1 MSVERSIEAW
11 EEVQRHGQDLADR
24 LAQGFS
30 GLIQTHMNPTQ
41 FVWPNPPK
49 SKLFDLEFPS
59 QSFGTRDF
67 GLLTTEDYGINGVS
81 AIFDIGNRIGQ
92 AGADFGASLNG
103 LVQQFFRSL
112 PLPVPFKHEEDSV
125 RMEGA
130 DKGWQRSGVGV
141 AVQEDLGLG
150 LLSERLKNHGFS
162 ESISS
167 GNGGGGGGTVEEEV
181 GGGGFNLG
189 SIGHLGRRQGII
201 NFTSTY
207 DSRTQEV
214 EGSIV
219 ARGDLWRVEAS
230 HGGSTSGNENSSLYL
245 VQLGPLLF
253 IRDSTLLLPVHLS
266 KQHLLW
272 YGYDRKNGMHSLCP
286 AVWSKHRRWL
296 LMSMLCLNPL
306 ACSFVD
312 LQFPN
317 GQLTYVSGEGLTT
330 SAFLPVCG
338 GLLQAQGQYPG
349 EMRFSFSCKTKWGT
363 RITPM
368 VQWPDKSF
376 SLGLAQ
382 ALAWKRSG
390 LIVRPTIQFSLCP
403 TLGGSNPG
411 LRAEL
416 IHSVKEKINLI
427 CGCAFMTYPSVFA
440 SVSIGRS
447 KWNGNVGNSGLVL
460 RVDAPLS
467 SVGRPS
473 FSIQINSGIE
483 F

>member
-1 MSVERSIEAW
+1 MSAERSFEPW

-24 LAQGFS
+24 LAQGFTD
-30 GLIQTHMNPTQ
+30 LIHTHITPPQ

-49 SKLFDLEFPS
+49 SKLFDLEFS
-59 QSFGTRDF
+59 TQSFGKRDF
-67 GLLTTEDYGINGVS
+67 GLPVDDYGVS

-92 AGADFGASLNG
+92 AGMDFGASLNG
-103 LVQQFFRSL
+103 MVQQFFRSL
-112 PLPVPFKHEEDSV
+112 PLPVPFKHEEDTV
-125 RMEGA
+125 RVGGGGEGRPRR
-130 DKGWQRSGVGV
+130 GLVGV
-141 AVQEDLGLG
+141 SVNEDLGLG
-150 LLSERLKNHGFS
+150 SLTERLRNHGFS
-162 ESISS
+162 ESVS
-167 GNGGGGGGTVEEEV
+167 GTVEEEI
-181 GGGGFNLG
+181 GGFNLG
-189 SIGHLGRRQGII
+189 SAGHLGRRQGII

-214 EGSIV
+214 EGSV
-219 ARGDLWRVEAS
+219 AARGDLWRVEAS
-230 HGGSTSGNENSSLYL
+230 RGGSTSGNENSSLFL

-296 LMSMLCLNPL
+296 LMSMICLNPI

-349 EMRFSFSCKTKWGT
+349 EMRFSYSCKNKWGT

-368 VQWPDKSF
+368 IQWPDKSF
-376 SLGLAQ
+376 SFGLCQ

-390 LIVRPTIQFSLCP
+390 LLVRPTVQFSVCP
-403 TLGGSNPG
+403 TFGGSNPG
-411 LRAEL
+411 VRTEL
-416 IHSVKEKINLI
+416 IHSVKEQLSLI
-427 CGCAFMTYPSVFA
+427 CGCALTTYPSAFA

-447 KWNGNVGNSGLVL
+447 KWNGNVGKSGLVL
-460 RVDAPLS
+460 RVDTPLC

-473 FSIQINSGIE
+473 FSVQINSGIE

>member
-1 MSVERSIEAW
+1 MKCQVERSFEAW

-30 GLIQTHMNPTQ
+30 GLIQSHMTNPPS
-41 FVWPNPPK
+41 FPWPNPST
-49 SKLFDLEFPS
+49 SKLFDLELPIS
-59 QSFGTRDF
+59 SSTRRDF
-67 GLLTTEDYGINGVS
+67 PISINKLDINGVS

-92 AGADFGASLNG
+92 AGADFGAGLNG
-103 LVQQFFRSL
+103 LVQQLFRHL
-112 PLPVPFKHEEDSV
+112 PLPFKHEESV
-125 RMEGA
+125 VRVELN
-130 DKGWQRSGVGV
+130 RSSDVGV
-141 AVQEDLGLG
+141 IVEEGFG
-150 LLSERLKNHGFS
+150 VRERERLRGLEVW
-162 ESISS
+162 ESDSS
-167 GNGGGGGGTVEEEV
+167 NGLEGSGEEE
-181 GGGGFNLG
+181 
-189 SIGHLGRRQGII
+189 IGALDLRSAAHLGRPQGILNI
-201 NFTSTY
+201 TSTY
-207 DSRTQEV
+207 DSRTRDLE
-214 EGSIV
+214 SSLV

-230 HGGSTSGNENSSLYL
+230 NGSSTSGNDNSSLFL
-245 VQLGPLLF
+245 VQLGPVLF
-253 IRDSTLLLPVHLS
+253 VRDSTLLLPVHLS

-330 SAFLPVCG
+330 SAFLPLCG

-349 EMRFSFSCKTKWGT
+349 EMRFSFSCKNKWGT
-363 RITPM
+363 RMTPM

-376 SLGLAQ
+376 TLGLAQ

-390 LIVRPTIQFSLCP
+390 LMVRPTIQFSLCP

-411 LRAEL
+411 MRAEL
-416 IHSVKEKINLI
+416 IHSLKEELSLI
-427 CGCAFMTYPSVFA
+427 YGYTFMTHPSAFA
-440 SVSIGRS
+440 SVSFGRS
-447 KWNGNVGNSGLVL
+447 KWNGNVGSSGMVM

-467 SVGRPS
+467 GVGRPS
-473 FSIQINSGIE
+473 FSVQINTGIE

>member
-1 MSVERSIEAW
+1 MSAERSFEPW

-24 LAQGFS
+24 LAQGFTD
-30 GLIQTHMNPTQ
+30 LIHTHITPPQ

-49 SKLFDLEFPS
+49 SKLFDLEFS
-59 QSFGTRDF
+59 TQSFGKRDF
-67 GLLTTEDYGINGVS
+67 GLPVDDYGVS

-92 AGADFGASLNG
+92 AGMDFGASLNG
-103 LVQQFFRSL
+103 MVQQFFRSL
-112 PLPVPFKHEEDSV
+112 PLPVPFKHEEDTV
-125 RMEGA
+125 RVGGGGEGRPRR
-130 DKGWQRSGVGV
+130 GLVGV
-141 AVQEDLGLG
+141 SVNEDLGLG
-150 LLSERLKNHGFS
+150 SLTERLRNHGFS
-162 ESISS
+162 ESVS
-167 GNGGGGGGTVEEEV
+167 GTVEEEI
-181 GGGGFNLG
+181 GGFNLG
-189 SIGHLGRRQGII
+189 SAGHLGRRQGII

-214 EGSIV
+214 EGSV
-219 ARGDLWRVEAS
+219 AARGDLWRVEAS
-230 HGGSTSGNENSSLYL
+230 RGGSTSGNENSSLFL

-296 LMSMLCLNPL
+296 LMSMICLNPI

-349 EMRFSFSCKTKWGT
+349 EMRFSYSCKNKWGT

-368 VQWPDKSF
+368 IQWPDKSF
-376 SLGLAQ
+376 SFGLCQ

-390 LIVRPTIQFSLCP
+390 LLVRPTVQFSVCP
-403 TLGGSNPG
+403 TFGGSNPG
-411 LRAEL
+411 VRTEL
-416 IHSVKEKINLI
+416 IHLVKEQLSLI
-427 CGCAFMTYPSVFA
+427 CGCALTTYPSAFA

-447 KWNGNVGNSGLVL
+447 KWNGNVGKSGLVL
-460 RVDAPLS
+460 RVDTPLC

-473 FSIQINSGIE
+473 FSVQINSGIE